1 MRRNAGYAAPVLLG
15 VLHLA
20 LYLALQARPGMTGV
34 VLWYLGPAVLV
45 VLAVI
50 VLVSVLVS
58 ARRHRATLNRTRIA
72 GLAFVAALS
81 AAPAFYRTYPSSH
94 DGRPSDVRF
103 VLPLS
108 GPVTIAWGGEPS
120 SVNAHVVA
128 PDQRWGYDLIVT
140 VDGKSFRG
148 SGRRVTDYFVYGR
161 PVLAP
166 ASGVVHTV
174 RDVEPDMP
182 VGRKGRGDDLGNH
195 IALQVAP
202 SQLLYIA
209 HLQPGS
215 IAVKQG
221 DRVTEGQH
229 LARVGNSGISSE
241 PHVHVHLQD
250 SDRRHFAEGIPFY
263 FSDYCNADGYVARGI
278 PTGGRTGE
286 RWTGQVISQAI
297 NRACDVSTP
306 HQQF

>member
-1 MRRNAGYAAPVLLG
+1 MRWNTGFAAPALLG
-15 VLHLA
+15 VLHLV
-20 LYLALQARPGMTGV
+20 LYLALQARPGVTGV

-50 VLVSVLVS
+50 VLVGVLVS
-58 ARRHRATLNRTRIA
+58 AVRHRMTLNRTRIA
-72 GLAFVAALS
+72 GLALVAALS
-81 AAPAFYRTYPSSH
+81 AAPIFYRTYPSSH
-94 DGRPSDVRF
+94 DDRPSDVRF

-120 SVNAHVVA
+120 TANAHVVA

-140 VDGKSFRG
+140 VHGKSFQG
-148 SGRRVTDYFVYGR
+148 SGRRATDYFVYGR

-174 RDVEPDMP
+174 RDLEPDMP

-202 SQLLYIA
+202 AQFLYIA

-221 DRVTEGQH
+221 DRVTAGQQ

-241 PHVHVHLQD
+241 PHIHLHLQD
-250 SDRRHFAEGIPFY
+250 TERRHLAEGIPFY
-263 FSDYCNADGYVARGI
+263 FSDYCNVNGYVARGM

-286 RWTGQVISQAI
+286 RWTGQVIGQAVD
-297 NRACDVSTP
+297 RSCGATTAGR
-306 HQQF
+306 QF